1 MVLILR
7 HIEYTLKKKNE
18 TLTAIPFI
26 HIYIN
31 RIDNE
36 LVFKIKDSYNLE
48 LQTPETMELSGSTK
62 KVIDST
68 KNGENVPSF
77 EIVKVVLIHCNLVDN
92 QYQQKSE
99 VLCNFTPNKFYA

>member
-1 MVLILR
+1 
-7 HIEYTLKKKNE
+7 
-18 TLTAIPFI
+18 
-26 HIYIN
+26 
-31 RIDNE
+31 
-36 LVFKIKDSYNLE
+36 
-48 LQTPETMELSGSTK
+48 MELSGSTK